1 MSSNIKIEKTCTFCG
16 EKFIART
23 TVTKY
28 CSHKCASRAYKVR
41 AREEKVLK
49 ATEENEKMEILFNPI
64 VNKKKA
70 QLDDMRA
77 KEGETEQFIN
87 NINLAKV
94 KIKKLRPRY
103 EQYSTLF
110 HSRAEV
116 EGLYQTLSEFA
127 GMNDLVI
134 SRIEKGKI
142 EEVSK
147 KAALAKAAG
156 KKAKQSKKQT
166 KKKVENIAYYT
177 IPVNFEITG
186 NFLGY
191 IKFKRQLSLSQKM
204 LNFDKE
210 SIQVVKSNNTTG
222 AIKVNGTLTIVGL
235 ADEFF

>member
-1 MSSNIKIEKTCTFCG
+1 
-16 EKFIART
+16 
-23 TVTKY
+23 
-28 CSHKCASRAYKVR
+28 
-41 AREEKVLK
+41 
-49 ATEENEKMEILFNPI
+49 
-64 VNKKKA
+64 
-70 QLDDMRA
+70 MRV

-156 KKAKQSKKQT
+156 KKAKQSKKQ
-166 KKKVENIAYYT
+166 KKKRLKT
-177 IPVNFEITG
+177 
-186 NFLGY
+186 
-191 IKFKRQLSLSQKM
+191 
-204 LNFDKE
+204 
-210 SIQVVKSNNTTG
+210 
-222 AIKVNGTLTIVGL
+222 
-235 ADEFF
+235 

>member
-1 MSSNIKIEKTCTFCG
+1 
-16 EKFIART
+16 
-23 TVTKY
+23 
-28 CSHKCASRAYKVR
+28 
-41 AREEKVLK
+41 
-49 ATEENEKMEILFNPI
+49 
-64 VNKKKA
+64 
-70 QLDDMRA
+70 MRA
-77 KEGETEQFIN
+77 KEGETEKFIN

-134 SRIEKGKI
+134 SRIEKRKI

-191 IKFKRQLSLSQKM
+191 IKFKRQL
-204 LNFDKE
+204 
-210 SIQVVKSNNTTG
+210 
-222 AIKVNGTLTIVGL
+222 
-235 ADEFF
+235 